1 MGEGL
6 IRSSTLRF
14 GKEGSRVCWVGLE
27 TRIARDRL
35 GLPNVSVKANRKSTT
50 SIVTDDLS
58 IIKNSV
64 PKPTGHNS
72 LSIWTKKF
80 ETKEH
85 HNPKA
90 QLYMEFHISYA

>member
-1 MGEGL
+1 M
-6 IRSSTLRF
+6 
-14 GKEGSRVCWVGLE
+14 
-27 TRIARDRL
+27 
-35 GLPNVSVKANRKSTT
+35 GLPNIIVKANRKSTK

-64 PKPTGHNS
+64 PKPTSHNS

-80 ETKEH
+80 KTKEQ

-90 QLYMEFHISYA
+90 QLYMWNSIFLMLKPQKDCQFEESDFIHPRISMFSLLKNL

>member
-1 MGEGL
+1 MDEGL

-14 GKEGSRVCWVGLE
+14 GKEGSRVCWGGLA
-27 TRIARDRL
+27 TRNAWDRW
-35 GLPNVSVKANRKSTT
+35 GLPNIIVKANRKSTT
-50 SIVTDDLS
+50 SIVTVDLS

-64 PKPTGHNS
+64 PKPTSHNS

-90 QLYMEFHISYA
+90 

>member
-14 GKEGSRVCWVGLE
+14 EKEGSRVCWGGLA
-27 TRIARDRL
+27 TRNAKDQW
-35 GLPNVSVKANRKSTT
+35 GLPNVSVKANKKSTS

-58 IIKNSV
+58 IIKNYG
-64 PKPTGHNS
+64 PKPTSHNS